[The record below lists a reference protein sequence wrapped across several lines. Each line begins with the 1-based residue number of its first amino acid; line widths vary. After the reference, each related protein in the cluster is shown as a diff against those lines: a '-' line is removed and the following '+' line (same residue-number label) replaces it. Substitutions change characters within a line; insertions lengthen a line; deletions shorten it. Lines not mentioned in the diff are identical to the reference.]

1 MNRTRS
7 FFALSFLA
15 VAALALSG
23 CKKPESDPSQTR
35 STAANS
41 STATSTASVPP
52 SQTPSGASEAASA
65 TSPAGGSPEAKSYSA
80 DGTIDKVD
88 AAAGTVTISHGAVAA
103 LGWQP
108 MTMEFHLQDKT
119 TATNLKAGEKIH
131 FDFREN
137 SGQYLITRVQA
148 GK

>member
-1 MNRTRS
+1 MRSTRS
-7 FFALSFLA
+7 SIALFALAA

-41 STATSTASVPP
+41 STATSTASVPAA
-52 SQTPSGASEAASA
+52 QTQGATPAAPAST
-65 TSPAGGSPEAKSYSA
+65 TSEAKSYSA

-88 AAAGTVTISHGAVAA
+88 TAAGTVTISHGAVAA

-108 MTMEFHLQDKT
+108 MTMEFHLKDKT
-119 TATNLKAGEKIH
+119 AANNLKAGDKVH
-131 FDFREN
+131 FEFQEN
-137 SGQYLITRVQA
+137 SGQYLITRVQP